1 MTKLAKAQSVQKTF
15 SLLVDRVPYEIK
27 IVPFVF
33 NGVNRFYV
41 GINGSPEHVF
51 TWDSEIK
58 KLRPID
64 DGSSIIPDILEE
76 AINQKLQQFVVPF

>member
-1 MTKLAKAQSVQKTF
+1 MTKIATAQPAQKTF
-15 SLLVDRVPYEIK
+15 SLLVDKVPYDIK

-33 NGVNRFYV
+33 NNEKRFYV
-41 GINGSPEHVF
+41 GINGSPEHIF

-58 KLRPID
+58 RLRPID

-76 AINQKLQQFVVPF
+76 VISQKIQQLFLP